1 VLANV
6 KAKIKIVSLH
16 LYPIKSCGAVDVDEI
31 TVDERGPRWD
41 RNWVVVDADGNFLTQ
56 RKFPQMAKIRLNLI
70 INPSQNIL
78 RLVLPN
84 LQSAELQLDTVMSA
98 HSARQV
104 QVWKDTCMGVD
115 EPLQVSEL
123 ISDFLGTRAFLVRT
137 GAETR
142 ALPEKFS
149 TLHGGFAS
157 VRFADSMPLLLTSLT
172 SLQAL
177 NRRLAENAIAPVPM
191 DRFRAN
197 IIIDGAPAFS
207 EDQWQQVQL
216 GSLAT
221 QGSKQCSRCTIVNTD
236 QASGERFAEPL
247 KTLAQFRR
255 FEDGKIMFGKYLIQ
269 TQSGVV
275 RVGDEISAGAL

>member
-1 VLANV
+1 MPTKV
-6 KAKIKIVSLH
+6 KVKIKIVSLH

-31 TVDERGPRWD
+31 VVDERGSQWD

-56 RKFPQMAKIRLNLI
+56 RKFPQMAQIRLKLTT
-70 INPSQNIL
+70 NPSQNIL
-78 RLVLPN
+78 QLVLPN
-84 LQSAELQLDTVMSA
+84 LQSAKVQLDTVMS
-98 HSARQV
+98 SSPVRQV
-104 QVWKDTCMGVD
+104 QIWKDTCTGID
-115 EPLQVSEL
+115 EPNEVSEL

-137 GAETR
+137 SAELR

-149 TLHGGFAS
+149 ALHAGFAS
-157 VRFADSMPLLLTSLT
+157 VRFADSMPLLLTSQA
-172 SLQAL
+172 SLQEL
-177 NRRLAENAIAPVPM
+177 NRRLTENALAPVPM

-197 IIIDGAPAFS
+197 VVIDGAPAFV

-221 QGSKQCSRCTIVNTD
+221 QGSNQCSRCTIVNTD
-236 QASGERFAEPL
+236 QASGERSMEPL

-255 FEDGKIMFGKYLIQ
+255 FQDGKVMFGKYLIH

-275 RVGDEISAGAL
+275 RVGDEISVGA